1 MASGTAEGWILQQ
14 SVQYSDLWRTAYAGG
29 TEKKKSV
36 SKKEKKQGRKRSAVN
51 CLKVVMEVK
60 QGEEGFKKGKWI
72 QSQNIPWH

>member
-1 MASGTAEGWILQQ
+1 MDPTAVSAILRPLED
-14 SVQYSDLWRTAYAGG
+14 SLRWRDR
-29 TEKKKSV
+29 KKKCV

>member
-14 SVQYSDLWRTAYAGG
+14 SVQYSDLWRTAYAVW
-29 TEKKKSV
+29 TEKKTCF
-36 SKKEKKQGRKRSAVN
+36 KEKEQERKGSAVT
-51 CLKVVMEVK
+51 CLKVAMEVK